1 MINDVTSILARERIN
16 VAFMRVF
23 RQARR
28 ADACMVIE
36 TDTPVQERTRELIL
50 EWCQQTTEVFTI

>member
-1 MINDVTSILARERIN
+1 
-16 VAFMRVF
+16 MRVF